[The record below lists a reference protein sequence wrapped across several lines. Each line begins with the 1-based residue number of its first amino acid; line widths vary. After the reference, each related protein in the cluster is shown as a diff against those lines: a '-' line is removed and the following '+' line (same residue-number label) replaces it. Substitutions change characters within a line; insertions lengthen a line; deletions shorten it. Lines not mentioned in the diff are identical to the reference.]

1 MKITDIRN
9 NNPQD
14 ARLPMFKPEELKT
27 QISEKSSKSD
37 EINILNKSPEA
48 SSAQWQKD
56 ILLSA
61 LDELE
66 NNIQDDDNHPLGR
79 LSNAPIESYDE
90 ALIEL
95 SFLKT
100 PMFQETAAQAQA
112 NLSGEDVLYLFREE
126 LV

>member
-14 ARLPMFKPEELKT
+14 ARLPIFKPEELKL
-27 QISEKSSKSD
+27 QNSEKSSKSD
-37 EINILNKSPEA
+37 EINIFSKSSET
-48 SSAQWQKD
+48 SSTQWQKD
-56 ILLSA
+56 VLLSA

-66 NNIQDDDNHPLGR
+66 NNIQDDDNHPLGK

-100 PMFQETAAQAQA
+100 PMFKETASEAQA
-112 NLSGEDVLYLFREE
+112 NLTGQDVLYLFTEE